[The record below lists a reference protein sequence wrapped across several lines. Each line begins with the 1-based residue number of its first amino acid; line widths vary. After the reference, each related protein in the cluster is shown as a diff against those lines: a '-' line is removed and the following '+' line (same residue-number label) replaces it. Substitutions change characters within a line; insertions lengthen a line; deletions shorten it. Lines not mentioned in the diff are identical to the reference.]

1 MSGILVLGRWGV
13 IMTCMVLGLRFG
25 TAPRFPPKAIA
36 LVTWL
41 YSYPPISRAV
51 GIGPIS
57 AKLSPLLET
66 VEAS

>member
-1 MSGILVLGRWGV
+1 
-13 IMTCMVLGLRFG
+13 MTCMLLGLRFG

-41 YSYPPISRAV
+41 CSYPPIPRAV
-51 GIGPIS
+51 GVGPIS